1 MTKYE
6 ILTRIETKYNKAHKL
21 ADEAGSKISA
31 QLVEWASRDKHYCVT
46 PDELLSR
53 VRWLNDAQ
61 TELAI
66 ARGQKMVLWSLLE
79 GANE

>member
-1 MTKYE
+1 MTEYE
-6 ILTRIETKYNKAHKL
+6 ISTKIETAYNRAHKL

-46 PDELLSR
+46 PDELLAR

-66 ARGQKMVLWSLLE
+66 ARGQRMVLWSLLE
-79 GANE
+79 SLHE